1 MRRAWFSAYD
11 ENVDPELNFPQVP
24 MYEVL
29 RETAEKHPDKLRKMM
44 TEMVDELTKMKALY
58 PVKEGKV
65 LKPVIPGA

>member
-1 MRRAWFSAYD
+1 LFNLTNDINESNNLA
-11 ENVDPELNFPQVP
+11 Q
-24 MYEVL
+24 
-29 RETAEKHPDKLRKMM
+29 KKPDKLKQMI